1 MDIFNNLKKKIS
13 QNNKKINKLNIN
25 TSNKNLSNNNSFNFN
40 FNNNGNNNGNGNG
53 KLSISNITTPVK
65 QVTGFVIPF
74 FVKVIVIVLLVVLL
88 VYLCYLIISDYYN
101 ISNNSP
107 YLIDSITDATK
118 PLIVPNSRIKESVD
132 ARYGL
137 ECSYSFWIY
146 IKSSNYSY
154 ISNTNCNNIEE
165 NYKHIL
171 HKGNSDFASS
181 GCDNKSDNKADKEGF
196 KYPLLQFPGMWL
208 NTKTNSIK
216 FVVNTEEN
224 PYNNPNHPD
233 NLELNNLPVD
243 KWVHITF
250 IIINN
255 NIDVYLNCNLK
266 KRHTLQY
273 VPKYN
278 YGDLFVT
285 SFGGFLGYLSKLR
298 YYNYALE
305 PYDIINQCKMP
316 PSSISEVSQDSQIE
330 PPYLSDDY
338 WFNTQY
344 ENDGFIKNY
353 DKIRIKHKNTGLY
366 LANNNL
372 NDNKQDNKTILTN
385 NKSNTLFTIEN
396 SNQNMRYNN
405 GLFSFK
411 SIINDKSYYLVGQG
425 SGNGTVNMRDT
436 TGTFYIK
443 KSDNINDKSGI
454 KYGEIVKIRYQAK
467 NMTYCPDLD
476 KHTNSCITAFT
487 TTNGKKYICKY
498 NHENNDM
505 LDKDNFNKIYGN
517 NIGINYN
524 DLSNN
529 YIENCS
535 DKNKINGENK
545 GIYLIRKDNYDDDDK
560 TNKQVRTLY
569 SDNNISVQDKNGD
582 SDWIIERYY

>member
-1 MDIFNNLKKKIS
+1 
-13 QNNKKINKLNIN
+13 
-25 TSNKNLSNNNSFNFN
+25 
-40 FNNNGNNNGNGNG
+40 
-53 KLSISNITTPVK
+53 
-65 QVTGFVIPF
+65 
-74 FVKVIVIVLLVVLL
+74 
-88 VYLCYLIISDYYN
+88 
-101 ISNNSP
+101 
-107 YLIDSITDATK
+107 
-118 PLIVPNSRIKESVD
+118 
-132 ARYGL
+132 
-137 ECSYSFWIY
+137 
-146 IKSSNYSY
+146 
-154 ISNTNCNNIEE
+154 
-165 NYKHIL
+165 
-171 HKGNSDFASS
+171 
-181 GCDNKSDNKADKEGF
+181 
-196 KYPLLQFPGMWL
+196 MWL

-372 NDNKQDNKTILTN
+372 NDKPDNQTILTN

-396 SNQNMRYNN
+396 TNQNMRYNN
-405 GLFSFK
+405 GSFSFK
-411 SIINDKSYYLVGQG
+411 TIINDKSYYLVGQG
-425 SGNGTVNMRDT
+425 GKNGTVNMRT
-436 TGTFYIK
+436 TDELNNKHNIFNIK
-443 KSDNINDKSGI
+443 KSDNMDNESGI
-454 KYGEIVKIRYQAK
+454 RYGEVIKI
-467 NMTYCPDLD
+467 
-476 KHTNSCITAFT
+476 
-487 TTNGKKYICKY
+487 
-498 NHENNDM
+498 
-505 LDKDNFNKIYGN
+505 KI
-517 NIGINYN
+517 
-524 DLSNN
+524 L
-529 YIENCS
+529 
-535 DKNKINGENK
+535 
-545 GIYLIRKDNYDDDDK
+545 R
-560 TNKQVRTLY
+560 
-569 SDNNISVQDKNGD
+569 
-582 SDWIIERYY
+582 